1 MTTKHVA
8 VEDPWTD
15 WPVTD
20 ESIARAK
27 AAAKREREELE
38 RICGVRVLD
47 DGEIVPLIPADEQE
61 RAS

>member
-1 MTTKHVA
+1 MTTKQVA

-15 WPVTD
+15 WAVTD

-47 DGEIVPLIPADEQE
+47 DGEIVPLIPAAKQQ

>member
-1 MTTKHVA
+1 MTTKRVA
-8 VEDPWTD
+8 VVEPWTD
-15 WPVTD
+15 WTVTD

-27 AAAKREREELE
+27 AAARRERNELE

-47 DGEIVPLIPADEQE
+47 DGEIVPLIPAVQQE